1 MVGIAECRGK
11 RFGEQE
17 DTRQEEGGKDK
28 DHGKGGGEDRVG
40 FFTFLVGEAE
50 DGGFHAKGED
60 DERQGHVG
68 VHVGAHAI
76 FT

>member
-1 MVGIAECRGK
+1 MVGIAECRGQ
-11 RFGEQE
+11 RFGEQ
-17 DTRQEEGGKDK
+17 DATRPAAGGKHQ
-28 DHGKGGGEDRVG
+28 DHGKGRGEDRVRL
-40 FFTFLVGEAE
+40 FTFLVGEAE

-60 DERQGHVG
+60 AERQGHVG